1 MDFVADGHRL
11 NEFLRQM
18 NDEVLS
24 KYDTITVGEM
34 PGATPDDAIKFTGL
48 NSLELNMV
56 FQFEHV
62 ALSPNPDVRMGK
74 WNDEPVK
81 LVELKQSLN
90 RWQTSLDGK
99 GWNSLYWNNHDQPRA
114 VSRFGN
120 DSNEFRDV
128 SAKMLATTLHM
139 MQGTPY
145 IYEGEELG
153 MTNGHFTKLEQ
164 YEDIESINFYDELV
178 NQKHIV
184 DSELMLKYLT
194 IMSRDNARTPMQ
206 WNEEINAGFSTAT
219 PWYAPNNNYTEINA
233 EKSLSDK
240 TSVFYHYQK
249 LIQLRHDSEIIRY
262 GTFEP
267 IDFDDDQVYAYRRHY
282 EGQTILVLS
291 NFTDK
296 TITRD
301 YQQLDADELLI
312 SNYTDD
318 QGKTLRPY
326 ESKVYL
332 FKK

>member
-1 MDFVADGHRL
+1 
-11 NEFLRQM
+11 
-18 NDEVLS
+18 
-24 KYDTITVGEM
+24 
-34 PGATPDDAIKFTGL
+34 
-48 NSLELNMV
+48 
-56 FQFEHV
+56 
-62 ALSPNPDVRMGK
+62 
-74 WNDEPVK
+74 
-81 LVELKQSLN
+81 
-90 RWQTSLDGK
+90 
-99 GWNSLYWNNHDQPRA
+99 
-114 VSRFGN
+114 
-120 DSNEFRDV
+120 
-128 SAKMLATTLHM
+128 LHM